1 MLDLKTLTKVI
12 SLYCFIV
19 VLYLLTPQELS
30 TVSEI
35 GKYFLIIFSIV
46 ILMVYY
52 KTLGRAS
59 EQGEIQNKNLETTQ
73 NVNVKSS
80 EQYPEELY
88 EKLTRL
94 IIEASKL
101 VNTKARSAIY
111 IINPK
116 NRTYTLQAGNL
127 SQFTDSIKADSPIIR
142 KYMIGNKKLNQKDYP
157 ELWSELFL
165 GKIGGEANVQ
175 CSAL

>member
-1 MLDLKTLTKVI
+1 
-12 SLYCFIV
+12 
-19 VLYLLTPQELS
+19 
-30 TVSEI
+30 
-35 GKYFLIIFSIV
+35 
-46 ILMVYY
+46 MVYY

-59 EQGEIQNKNLETTQ
+59 EEGEIQNKNLEKTQ
-73 NVNVKSS
+73 NVNVNGS

-157 ELWSELFL
+157 ELWSELFF
-165 GKIGGEANVQ
+165 GQDWRGSECAVFSAIKIDNIDAGFILTRFNHFADASEIDCDMYQN
-175 CSAL
+175 LLK